1 MGWAA
6 LAALVGLLGCGDAE
20 RIAVDEADLQGSAAK
35 VTNIIRNVS
44 RDGGRI
50 LRLRADSAYV
60 APAGPTRFVGVEATT
75 FLPDGASAT
84 VLEADSAVIPRD
96 EATFTAWGGHLVNR
110 EETLELEAME
120 FRYDLDAGRI
130 EVRGEVVVEER
141 GRTSRVACASST
153 LLLRSWTNCS

>member
-1 MGWAA
+1 VAG
-6 LAALVGLLGCGDAE
+6 LAALVGVLGCGDAD
-20 RIAVDEADLQGSAAK
+20 RIAVDDADLQGYEAK

-44 RDGGRI
+44 REGGRI

-60 APAGPTRFVGVEATT
+60 APAGPTRFMGVEATT

-96 EATFTAWGGHLVNR
+96 ESTFTAWAGHLVNR
-110 EETLELEAME
+110 EETLEVEAAE
-120 FRYDLDAGRI
+120 FHYDLTAGRM
-130 EVRGEVVVEER
+130 EARGEVVVEER

-153 LLLRSWTNCS
+153 LLLQGWSDCS